1 MENNYN
7 PIAAQILKLETGKR
21 SKLFQNEIALERQIF
36 EDEIFLKAINNLK
49 NKFQVVAKLLG
60 DENFNS
66 VVLRFIATNPLQ
78 SSNPNK
84 YGHNFAEFLI
94 SLDELSRFDFLY
106 FLAQLDWYW
115 FTENEAG
122 PNIVFPKGTLKS
134 WASLISEGAEIN
146 IDIDITKRETLKIL
160 KQNNEYQIV
169 EV

>member
-36 EDEIFLKAINNLK
+36 EDEFFLKAANNLSK
-49 NKFQVVAKLLG
+49 KYQVVQKLLG
-60 DENFNS
+60 EDNFNS
-66 VVLRFIATNPLQ
+66 IVLRFIATNPLQ
-78 SSNPNK
+78 SSSEKK

-94 SLDELSRFDFLY
+94 SLEELHRFDFLY

-115 FTENEAG
+115 YSETKDG

-134 WASLISEGAEIN
+134 WGSLIREEQDIK
-146 IDIDITKRETLKIL
+146 IDIDITKRETLKII
-160 KQNNEYQIV
+160 KTNNEFQIV